1 MFRRDAARCA
11 VDGADRLVG
20 ALLALV
26 VILAPAVT
34 FFAASSAASADQ
46 RHGAQAQIRALI
58 GQMTLDEKLS
68 FVSPTADPAGFGEAG
83 YIPGVPRLGIPSL
96 RLTDGPAGVRLLN
109 EPGASTALPAP
120 IELASSFD
128 DQLARQYG
136 QVLGLDT
143 RALGQD
149 VVLGPMTNIIRVPF
163 GGRNFETFSE
173 DPLLAAHMAAGEVQ
187 GIQSQ
192 GAIATVKH
200 YAENNQ
206 ENNRTGVDVQVGEQ
220 ALRQI
225 ELPAFKAAVDAGA
238 GAVMCAYNSVNGRHS
253 CSNDILLNQILKTE
267 WGFRGWVMSDWGA
280 SQAPTDILAG
290 LDQEMLNLGVNPPHF
305 TTQLKAAIQ
314 AGTIPESALDS
325 AVARILGQMQRFG
338 LLAGAATDR
347 PQRDP
352 GAEAKVAQS
361 VAEHGAVLLKNSDGA
376 LPLGASDRTIAV
388 IGPTGKTPKVGG
400 GGSAHVIP
408 ASAASPLDAITQRAG
423 PGTSVAY
430 ATGIDTTGA
439 PIPAS
444 ALSPAPPFDATG
456 SAMVNPGPPLAYN
469 GTLTVPT
476 DGDYTFVFS
485 PPTYGPLSIDGRGLL
500 FCILE
505 ACSGTVHLTAGQHT
519 ISVVGIN
526 AGTTPAPMR
535 LTWITPE
542 AAAQAKADAVA
553 LAKQVQTPIVFAYD
567 DETEGVDRS
576 TLSLPAHQDDLISAV
591 ADANPNTIVVLNT
604 GSSITMPWLN
614 KVRAV
619 LDMYYPGENGAEA
632 TARLL
637 FGDVNPSGKLTQ
649 TFPASDTQTS
659 FAGNPLAYPGV
670 NNEEHYSEGIY
681 IGYRWYDENNVT
693 PLFPLGYGRSY
704 TSFAYRDLKES
715 PHGAGVKV
723 KFRLTNVGHR
733 AGADVAQAY
742 LGPSP
747 DSTLPQAVRALAGYE
762 KVFLQPGETR
772 WVTLTIPAQQ
782 LESWDPAS
790 HRWQLGTGPRS
801 VWVGDSSADLP
812 LHTTLYV
819 RAH

>member
-1 MFRRDAARCA
+1 MFLWDAASCVASGSHRSL
-11 VDGADRLVG
+11 RTRF
-20 ALLALV
+20 ALV
-26 VILAPAVT
+26 VILAVAMT
-34 FFAASSAASADQ
+34 AFATAANASAARGQ
-46 RHGAQAQIRALI
+46 VRQAQVRALI

-83 YIPGVPRLGIPSL
+83 YIPGVPRLGIPPL
-96 RLTDGPAGVRLLN
+96 RLTDGPAGVRLLSK
-109 EPGASTALPAP
+109 PGSTTALPAP

-136 QVLGLDT
+136 QALGLDT

-173 DPLLAAHMAAGEVQ
+173 DPLLAGHMAANEVT

-200 YAENNQ
+200 FAENNQ
-206 ENNRTGVDVQVGEQ
+206 ENNRSSVDVQVGEQ

-225 ELPAFKAAVDAGA
+225 ELPPFKAAVDAGA
-238 GAVMCAYNSVNGRHS
+238 GAVMCSYNSVNGTHS
-253 CSNDILLNQILKTE
+253 CSNDILLNQIVKTE

-280 SQAPTDILAG
+280 TQATTDILAG
-290 LDQEMLNLGVNPPHF
+290 LDQEMLNLGVNPPHL
-305 TTQLKAAIQ
+305 TTALKAAIQ
-314 AGTIPESALDS
+314 AGTIPESALDN

-338 LLAGAATDR
+338 LLDGAATHR
-347 PQRDP
+347 PQRNP
-352 GAEAKVAQS
+352 AAEAKVAQS
-361 VAEHGAVLLKNSDGA
+361 VAEQGAVLLKNSDRA
-376 LPLGASDRTIAV
+376 LPLGAGDRSIAV

-423 PGTSVAY
+423 PGTSVRY
-430 ATGIDTTGA
+430 ATGIDTTGV

-444 ALSPAPPFDATG
+444 WLSPAPPFDATG
-456 SAMVNPGPPLAYN
+456 SVTVNPGPPLSYN

-485 PPTYGPLSIDGRGLL
+485 PPTYGPLSIDGQQLQ

-526 AGTTPAPMR
+526 AGTVPAPMR

-553 LAKQVQTPIVFAYD
+553 MAKQVQTPIVFAYD
-567 DETEGVDRS
+567 DESEGVDRS

-649 TFPASDTQTS
+649 TFPTSDTQTS

-670 NNEEHYSEGIY
+670 NNEEQYSEGIY
-681 IGYRWYDENNVT
+681 VGYRWYDKNNLR
-693 PLFPLGYGRSY
+693 PLFPFGYGLSY

-715 PHGAGVKV
+715 QHGDGVTV
-723 KFRLTNVGHR
+723 KFRLTNVGR
-733 AGADVAQAY
+733 QAGADVAQAY
-742 LGPSP
+742 VGPSP
-747 DSTLPQAVRALAGYE
+747 DSALPQAVRALAGYK
-762 KVFLQPGETR
+762 KVLLQPGETR
-772 WVTLTIPAQQ
+772 WVTITVPAQQ
-782 LESWDPAS
+782 LESWDS
-790 HRWQLGTGPRS
+790 GTHRWQLGTGPRS
-801 VWVGDSSADLP
+801 VWVGDSSVNLP
-812 LHTTLYV
+812 LHTTVDV